1 MCIKVIGIDPA
12 PSKKSTVYSEKDGF
26 KSFDANELKKYLQ
39 KLKDSEESVLICW
52 DAPLTGPRNPDA
64 EQILPGDYTQRQ
76 IESFFKR
83 QQGMKTPTGISVLGY
98 ASCPHWAITRAML
111 GLPRVGCYD
120 QRGNLPFQLLALDCE
135 RKVLDKLGEKCVV
148 EVHPAVALWLWL
160 KAISDIED
168 TFKEKGWMKKV
179 KNKVNKVMDWTYK
192 YDKKEHE
199 ELQREKITFFCKS
212 LEGVI
217 FNDIIKKSLI
227 EAIKKIENPE
237 ELPPNSKLD
246 DIFDAMLAWLLGKL
260 WLVNGGVTLL
270 GSKETGA
277 ILLPY
282 NINLTQR
289 WEKFKSSGTTII
301 PTNGDNFKVY

>member
-12 PSKKSTVYSEKDGF
+12 PSKKSTVYSEEDGF

-64 EQILPGDYTQRQ
+64 KQILPGDYTQRQ

-160 KAISDIED
+160 KDIQNI
-168 TFKEKGWMKKV
+168 KEEFEKNKWMKKE
-179 KNKVNKVMDWTYK
+179 KNKKEEVMVMDWTYK
-192 YDKKEHE
+192 YDEKKHE
-199 ELQREKITFFCKS
+199 KLQRTKIEFFCEK
-212 LEGVI
+212 LKDVI
-217 FNDIIKKSLI
+217 LNDKIKKSLI
-227 EAIKKIENPE
+227 EAINEIKNPKM
-237 ELPPNSKLD
+237 LPQGSKLD
-246 DIFDAMLAWLLGKL
+246 DMFDAMLAWLLGKQ
-260 WLVNGGVTLL
+260 WIAGNDAVILL
-270 GSKETGA
+270 GSREAGSM
-277 ILLPY
+277 LLP
-282 NINLTQR
+282 NIEGLQQR
-289 WEKFKSSGTTII
+289 W
-301 PTNGDNFKVY
+301 NNFNP